1 MISCTLQ
8 GSLDHYAT
16 SDDVPDGFCRVYV
29 YIFTFR
35 LVTPLVSDVRR
46 RPRRSARSPP
56 TSHDVAGPGPDRDSD
71 IDMDLAE
78 AQVRSTTR
86 FRSTNVSPHC
96 RPVVE
101 QSAAGE

>member
-16 SDDVPDGFCRVYV
+16 SVDVPDGFCRVFV

-35 LVTPLVSDVRR
+35 LVSDVRR

-56 TSHDVAGPGPDRDSD
+56 TSHDVAGPGPDSD

-86 FRSTNVSPHC
+86 FRSTDVSPHC